1 MASARGSDRWIVVI
15 GVLKLLKA
23 GAVGVL
29 GVGAILARGHDPVG
43 GVREAVH
50 TFGLAPGSRVVNALV
65 TRAAHL
71 REHDLALAAGVLL
84 AYAAVFVVEG
94 VALLLRKRWG
104 EYLTVLVTG
113 SFVPF
118 EVYEIARHATA
129 LRAAGLALNVVVVA
143 YLAWHLRQRR

>member
-23 GAVGVL
+23 VAVGAL
-29 GVGAILARGHDPVG
+29 GVGALLARGHDRVG
-43 GVREAVH
+43 EVHEVVR

-65 TRAAHL
+65 TRVAHL
-71 REHDLALAAGVLL
+71 REHDLALAGGVLL

-118 EVYEIARHATA
+118 EGYELARHVTAT
-129 LRAAGLALNVVVVA
+129 RAAGIALNVAVVA
-143 YLAWHLRQRR
+143 YLAWHLRRRR